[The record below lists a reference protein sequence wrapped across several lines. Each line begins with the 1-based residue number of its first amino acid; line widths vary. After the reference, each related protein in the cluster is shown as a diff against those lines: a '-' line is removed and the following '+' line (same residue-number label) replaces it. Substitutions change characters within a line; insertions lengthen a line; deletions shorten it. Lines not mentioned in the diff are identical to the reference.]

1 MTPRAPQAPKRA
13 PSGAP
18 ARDAGRAPSGVPARE
33 AGRAP
38 ASGVGG
44 HGGRPALIA
53 GSLVAAAVFLVGFAR
68 LWSYVLDDTYISL
81 RYAQQLAA
89 GHGLVYNPGERVEGY
104 SNFLWTALLALPHA
118 LRIPP
123 VPFLK
128 IVLALAALATAW
140 ATVRLGRASGLMSR
154 DARDGWLAWAPG
166 WLFLLTPL
174 AIERSADGLE
184 TIPFTLLL
192 VLAVCWSLEAGLPGR
207 AVRLGLAL
215 LSLAMMRPDGAMF
228 APLLLGI
235 AALRGAR
242 RGALVRAGLVF
253 IIPFAIFMAA
263 RHAYYGDWLPNTFFA
278 KRGGGAVLGIGWQS
292 LLGFLARN
300 GGWAW
305 LIAVPALVM
314 ARSRAV
320 GWLLMSIVATRIAFH
335 VWAGGEWVGRDRFL
349 LPTLPFL
356 YLLVSAGIAALPA
369 RGLRP
374 YAAAAAGLLLLGPAW
389 LGYGTREAEALAY
402 GKGLN
407 AAHGAFGRA
416 VEAGTAP
423 DALIAMD
430 DAGLGPYLARRR
442 NLDMLGLNDRHI
454 ARLPGRF
461 SYKVDVP
468 YVLGRSP
475 DLIVLVSSVAEPT
488 RADQLPLPGH
498 AGLAADSVFHAR
510 YEFAR
515 VYTMRPNYHLGV
527 FRRRD
532 SRAVPAG
539 F

>member
-1 MTPRAPQAPKRA
+1 MKRGAGKRA
-13 PSGAP
+13 PRGA
-18 ARDAGRAPSGVPARE
+18 AARE
-33 AGRAP
+33 SSRAQATAIAGFRGSP
-38 ASGVGG
+38 SPS
-44 HGGRPALIA
+44 PALIA
-53 GSLVAAAVFLVGFAR
+53 GSLIAAAAFLIGFAR
-68 LWSYVLDDTYISL
+68 LWGYDLDDTWISL
-81 RYAQQLAA
+81 RYAQHLAQ
-89 GHGLVYNPGERVEGY
+89 GQGLVYNPGERVEGY
-104 SNFLWTALLALPHA
+104 SNFLWTVLLALPHA

-128 IVLALAALATAW
+128 VVLAIAALATAW
-140 ATVRLGRASGLMSR
+140 ATVRLGRASGLTSP
-154 DARDGWLAWAPG
+154 DAREAGWMAWAPG
-166 WLFLLTPL
+166 WMFLLTPL
-174 AIERSADGLE
+174 VVERTADGLE

-192 VLAVCWSLEAGLPGR
+192 VMAAAWAFEPGRPGR

-215 LSLAMMRPDGAMF
+215 LALAMMRPDGAMF

-235 AALRGAR
+235 AALRGAGR
-242 RGALVRAGLVF
+242 DALVRAGLVF
-253 IIPFAIFMAA
+253 IIPFAIFMVG
-263 RHAYYGDWLPNTFFA
+263 RHAYYGDWLPNTFYA
-278 KRGGGAVLGIGWQS
+278 KRGGSAALGLGWQS
-292 LLGFLARN
+292 LVGFLARN

-305 LIAVPALVM
+305 VIALPALVL
-314 ARSRAV
+314 ARSRAA
-320 GWLLMSIVATRIAFH
+320 GWLLLAVVVTRIAFH

-349 LPTLPFL
+349 LPALPFL
-356 YLLVSAGIAALPA
+356 YLLVFAGIARLPA
-369 RGLRP
+369 RALRP

-389 LGYGTREAEALAY
+389 LAYGTREAEALAY

-416 VEAGTAP
+416 VAAGTAP

-488 RADQLPLPGH
+488 RTDQLPLPIH
-498 AGLAADSVFHAR
+498 AALASDSTFHAR
-510 YEFAR
+510 YELLR
-515 VYTMRPNYHLGV
+515 VYTMRAGYHLGV
-527 FRRRD
+527 FLRRD
-532 SRAVPAG
+532 TRAVPAG